1 MLSRGEESCGEV
13 GLNSGFS
20 GFFIVGEDMSAG
32 GENTQES
39 EQKHMNASSRSENAY
54 LLLKYCKL

>member
-20 GFFIVGEDMSAG
+20 GFFIVGEDISAG
-32 GENTQES
+32 REKQNETMHVTETVS
-39 EQKHMNASSRSENAY
+39 NSS
-54 LLLKYCKL
+54 